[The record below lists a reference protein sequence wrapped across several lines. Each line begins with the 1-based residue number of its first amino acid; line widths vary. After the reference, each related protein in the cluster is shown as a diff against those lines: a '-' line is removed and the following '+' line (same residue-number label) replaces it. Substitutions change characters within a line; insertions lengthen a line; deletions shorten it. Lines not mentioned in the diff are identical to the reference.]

1 MSEMAVLI
9 VGIFDEFGKNNGDIL
24 TSEIFIL
31 LIFEHFNQPH
41 IIFMEYQVV
50 KNKSVD
56 GIVNLIYSVYYLRE

>member
-1 MSEMAVLI
+1 MAVLI
-9 VGIFDEFGKNNGDIL
+9 VSIFDEFGKNNGDIL

-41 IIFMEYQVV
+41 IIFMQYQVV

>member
-41 IIFMEYQVV
+41 IIFMQYQVV

>member
-41 IIFMEYQVV
+41 IIFMQYQVV

-56 GIVNLIYSVYYLRE
+56 GIVNLIYSIYYLRE

>member
-9 VGIFDEFGKNNGDIL
+9 VSIFDEFGKNNGDIL

-41 IIFMEYQVV
+41 IIFMQYQVV

>member
-56 GIVNLIYSVYYLRE
+56 GIVNLIYSIYYLRE

>member
-9 VGIFDEFGKNNGDIL
+9 VSIFDEFGKNNGDIL

-41 IIFMEYQVV
+41 IIFMQYQVV

-56 GIVNLIYSVYYLRE
+56 GIVNLIYSIYYLRE

>member
-9 VGIFDEFGKNNGDIL
+9 VSIFDEFGKNNGDIL